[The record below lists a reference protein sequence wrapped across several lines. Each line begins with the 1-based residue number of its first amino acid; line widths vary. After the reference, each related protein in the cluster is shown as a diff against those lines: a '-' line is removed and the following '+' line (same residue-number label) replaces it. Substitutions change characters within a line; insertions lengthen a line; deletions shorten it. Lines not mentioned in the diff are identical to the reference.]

1 MGIKIIILQMF
12 TIFCVPD
19 VEKSK
24 RQKPHKSQIGSMEA
38 SKLEGIAREDSGGG
52 RHWKGI
58 Y

>member
-1 MGIKIIILQMF
+1 MF

-38 SKLEGIAREDSGGG
+38 SKVEGIAREDSGGG